1 MRASTSAQRPGVGA
15 VPEAP
20 HTGRPIIL
28 VADDDEDILKFI
40 EVNLRAQGHAVVT
53 AGDGETAL
61 ALALEHRPALVLLD
75 IVIPGVDGY
84 EVCRRLRSDWR
95 FGDPSVILLTGRSLP
110 ADRNIGLA
118 AGADDFI
125 IKPFDPVELVSRV
138 NLVLRRLEQVR
149 SASPLTGL
157 PGNLQIQRELQLRVA
172 AGEDVA
178 LLYIDLDQF
187 KAYNDHYGFLRGDEA
202 IEALAEVLWNAAEER
217 SDTFLGHV
225 GGDDFIVLTHPDVA
239 ELFVQDVIA
248 GFEARVEHLYEREDA
263 ARGYIEIEDRQG
275 RRRRIPLLTLSI
287 GVATNL
293 GREIRDHR
301 ALVDIAT
308 EMKEFAKRKEGN
320 AVAVDRR
327 AGGDL
332 AARLVGLAPVGRSKR
347 LGARRH
353 RLVRGYIA
361 GAGVAM
367 LVLSLVLGPTAVV
380 FAENSAPGD
389 TLYSLKLRVEEAR
402 LLVNADPAREVQLH
416 LEFATKR
423 LWELRPL
430 FAEERLSF
438 VGKVTENLRRH
449 TASSIAGL
457 DEVEGTIRG
466 EALRTQVETVL
477 SRQVES
483 LADLF
488 EGSCGG
494 VTENGPAGRV
504 SGGPAD
510 ACGELGRAF
519 RDSARALDGVRPMQ
533 PVGHESRSHGGGS
546 RGNPKAELRRGDS
559 GPAKRQKEKG
569 KAGHRKKGRGPS
581 KQVLGGPG
589 AGHDG
594 SPGSSSSGS
603 SSPGSAPGGSSDV
616 PPGQSSDK
624 GEKSPKHKM

>member
-1 MRASTSAQRPGVGA
+1 MRASTSAEGPGDGA
-15 VPEAP
+15 APEAP
-20 HTGRPIIL
+20 HAGRPIIL

-40 EVNLRAQGHAVVT
+40 EVNLRTQGHRVVT

-125 IKPFDPVELVSRV
+125 VKPFDPVELVSRV

-149 SASPLTGL
+149 SSSPLTGL
-157 PGNLQIQRELQLRVA
+157 PGNLQIQRELQLRVS
-172 AGEDVA
+172 AGEEVA

-202 IEALAEVLWNAAEER
+202 IEALAQVLWHAAEGR
-217 SDTFLGHV
+217 LDTFLGHV
-225 GGDDFIVLTHPDVA
+225 GGDDFIVLTHPDMA
-239 ELFVQDVIA
+239 ESFVQDVIA
-248 GFEARVEHLYEREDA
+248 GFEARVEHLYDPADA
-263 ARGYIEIEDRQG
+263 ARGYIQVLDRQG
-275 RRRRIPLLTLSI
+275 RKRRIPLLTLSI

-293 GREIRDHR
+293 GREVDDHR

-332 AARLVGLAPVGRSKR
+332 AARLVGLAPVGRPAR
-347 LGARRH
+347 PGAGRH
-353 RLVRGYIA
+353 RLVRGYLA
-361 GAGVAM
+361 GAGVAT
-367 LVLSLVLGPTAVV
+367 LVLALVLGPTAIVL
-380 FAENSAPGD
+380 AENAAPGE
-389 TLYSLKLRVEEAR
+389 TLYSLKLGVEEAR
-402 LLVNADPAREVQLH
+402 LLANGDPAREVQLH

-430 FAEERLSF
+430 FGGERLGL
-438 VGKVTENLRRH
+438 VGRVTENMRRH

-457 DEVEGTIRG
+457 NQVRGTING
-466 EALRTQVETVL
+466 EALRGQVETVL

-483 LADLF
+483 LSDLF
-488 EGSCGG
+488 AQSCPGS
-494 VTENGPAGRV
+494 VEDGPAGGDG
-504 SGGPAD
+504 GGPGE
-510 ACGELGRAF
+510 ACEDLRATF
-519 RDSARALDGVRPMQ
+519 RDSARALDVVRPMHAVGRETAGAGQ
-533 PVGHESRSHGGGS
+533 GRPVNAPDRGRRGERGKGRGHKGNGPPGHSGERDHGGGS
-546 RGNPKAELRRGDS
+546 QNDS
-559 GPAKRQKEKG
+559 GPG
-569 KAGHRKKGRGPS
+569 GPS
-581 KQVLGGPG
+581 GRASGPSRG
-589 AGHDG
+589 Q
-594 SPGSSSSGS
+594 GSSGDDGISSGRAES
-603 SSPGSAPGGSSDV
+603 S
-616 PPGQSSDK
+616 K
-624 GEKSPKHKM
+624 KKK

>member
-1 MRASTSAQRPGVGA
+1 MRASTSAKRPGVGA
-15 VPEAP
+15 APEAP

-40 EVNLRAQGHAVVT
+40 EVNLRSQGHAVVT
-53 AGDGETAL
+53 ARDGETAL
-61 ALALEHRPALVLLD
+61 ALALEYRPALVLLD

-125 IKPFDPVELVSRV
+125 VKPFDPVELVSRV

-157 PGNLQIQRELQLRVA
+157 PGNLQIQRELQMRVA
-172 AGEDVA
+172 AGEEVA

-202 IEALAEVLWNAAEER
+202 IEALAEVLWSAAEDR
-217 SDTFLGHV
+217 PDTFLGHV
-225 GGDDFIVLTHPDVA
+225 GGDDFIVLTHPDIA
-239 ELFVQDVIA
+239 EMFVQDVIT
-248 GFEARVEHLYEREDA
+248 GFETRVEHLYEREDA
-263 ARGYIEIEDRQG
+263 ARGYIEIVDRQG

-293 GREIRDHR
+293 GREVHDHR

-332 AARLVGLAPVGRSKR
+332 AARLVGLAPVGRSR
-347 LGARRH
+347 RVGARRH

-361 GAGVAM
+361 GAGVAL
-367 LVLSLVLGPTAVV
+367 LVLALVMGPTAIVL
-380 FAENSAPGD
+380 AENSAPGD
-389 TLYSLKLRVEEAR
+389 SLYSLKLGVEEAR
-402 LLVNADPAREVQLH
+402 LLANGDPAREVQLH

-430 FAEERLSF
+430 FAEERLAF
-438 VGKVTENLRRH
+438 VGTVTENLRLH
-449 TASSIAGL
+449 TASSVAGL
-457 DEVEGTIRG
+457 DEVRGTIQG
-466 EALRTQVETVL
+466 EALRSQVESVL

-488 EGSCGG
+488 EGSCGA
-494 VTENGPAGRV
+494 VTDAVPAGRV
-504 SGGPAD
+504 SGGPAE
-510 ACGELGRAF
+510 ACEDLGRAF
-519 RDSARALDGVRPMQ
+519 RDSARALAGVRPIQ
-533 PVGHESRSHGGGS
+533 PVAHQTGGQTDGRGGNPTDRGR
-546 RGNPKAELRRGDS
+546 RGNS
-559 GPAKRQKEKG
+559 GPAKRQNGKKSTGHRRDRKVPSEKG
-569 KAGHRKKGRGPS
+569 SPERDADRGGTTGGSGSGRSGGNGSGQASSGQDGATPG
-581 KQVLGGPG
+581 LGGG
-589 AGHDG
+589 KD
-594 SPGSSSSGS
+594 
-603 SSPGSAPGGSSDV
+603 
-616 PPGQSSDK
+616 
-624 GEKSPKHKM
+624 

>member
-1 MRASTSAQRPGVGA
+1 MRTSTSAERPGAGA
-15 VPEAP
+15 APEAP

-40 EVNLRAQGHAVVT
+40 EVNLRAHGHAVVT
-53 AGDGETAL
+53 ASDGETAL
-61 ALALEHRPALVLLD
+61 ALALEYRPALVLLD

-95 FGDPSVILLTGRSLP
+95 FGDPSVILLTGKSLP

-125 IKPFDPVELVSRV
+125 VKPFDPVELVSRV

-157 PGNLQIQRELQLRVA
+157 PGNLQIQRELQMRVA
-172 AGEDVA
+172 AGEEVA

-202 IEALAEVLWNAAEER
+202 IETLAEVLWNAAEGR
-217 SDTFLGHV
+217 PDTFLGHV
-225 GGDDFIVLTHPDVA
+225 GGDDFIVLTHPDIA
-239 ELFVQDVIA
+239 EMFVQDVVA
-248 GFEARVEHLYEREDA
+248 GFEARVEHLYDQDDA

-275 RRRRIPLLTLSI
+275 RRRRIALLTLSI

-293 GREIRDHR
+293 GRDVQDHR

-308 EMKEFAKRKEGN
+308 EMKEFAKRKDGN

-332 AARLVGLAPVGRSKR
+332 AARLVGLAPVGRSR
-347 LGARRH
+347 RSGARRH

-367 LVLSLVLGPTAVV
+367 LVLALALGPATVV
-380 FAENSAPGD
+380 LAENSAPGD
-389 TLYSLKLRVEEAR
+389 SLYSLKIGVEELR
-402 LLVNADPAREVQLH
+402 LVANGDAAREIELH
-416 LEFATKR
+416 LEFATR
-423 LWELRPL
+423 RMWELRPL
-430 FAEERLSF
+430 FLEERLAL
-438 VGKVTENLRRH
+438 VGEVTENLRRH

-457 DEVEGTIRG
+457 DEIEGTIRG
-466 EALRTQVETVL
+466 EALRGQVETVL

-488 EGSCGG
+488 EGSCGASAQD
-494 VTENGPAGRV
+494 GPAGRV
-504 SGGPAD
+504 SGGPAE
-510 ACGELGRAF
+510 ACEDLGRAF
-519 RDSARALDGVRPMQ
+519 RDSARALAGVRPIQ
-533 PVGHESRSHGGGS
+533 AAGHEAGARGGQSRANQSDEGRRGHGRLSNRQKTKGKAPRKQARNPKQKDPQGKDADPSGSGGS
-546 RGNPKAELRRGDS
+546 RSGDASPPEAGSRRG
-559 GPAKRQKEKG
+559 G
-569 KAGHRKKGRGPS
+569 GRP
-581 KQVLGGPG
+581 
-589 AGHDG
+589 
-594 SPGSSSSGS
+594 
-603 SSPGSAPGGSSDV
+603 PGGEGTD
-616 PPGQSSDK
+616 
-624 GEKSPKHKM
+624 

>member
-1 MRASTSAQRPGVGA
+1 MRAMRASTSAQHPGVGA

-20 HTGRPIIL
+20 HTGRPVIL
-28 VADDDEDILKFI
+28 VADDDADILKFI

-53 AGDGETAL
+53 AGDGDTAL
-61 ALALEHRPALVLLD
+61 ALALEYRPALVLLD

-125 IKPFDPVELVSRV
+125 VKPFDPVELVSRV

-187 KAYNDHYGFLRGDEA
+187 KSYNDHYGFLRGDEA

-217 SDTFLGHV
+217 PDSFLGHV
-225 GGDDFIVLTHPDVA
+225 GGDDFIVLTHPDIA
-239 ELFVQDVIA
+239 EVFVQDVIA

-293 GREIRDHR
+293 GREVHDHR

-308 EMKEFAKRKEGN
+308 EMKEFAKRKDGN

-327 AGGDL
+327 AGGDH
-332 AARLVGLAPVGRSKR
+332 AARLVGLAPVGRTR
-347 LGARRH
+347 RIGARRH

-361 GAGVAM
+361 GAGVAL
-367 LVLSLVLGPTAVV
+367 LVLALVLGPTTVV
-380 FAENSAPGD
+380 LAENSVPGD
-389 TLYSLKLRVEEAR
+389 TLYSLKLGVEEAR
-402 LLVNADPAREVQLH
+402 LLANADPSREVQLH
-416 LEFATKR
+416 LEFATRR

-430 FAEERLSF
+430 FAEQRLGF
-438 VGKVTENLRRH
+438 VEKVTENLRRH
-449 TASSIAGL
+449 TASSVAGL
-457 DEVEGTIRG
+457 DEVGTTIQG
-466 EALRTQVETVL
+466 EALRAQVETVL

-483 LADLF
+483 LADILR
-488 EGSCGG
+488 GSCGG
-494 VTENGPAGRV
+494 IANDGPAGRV

-510 ACGELGRAF
+510 ACQDLGRALG
-519 RDSARALDGVRPMQ
+519 DSARALDGVRPTQ
-533 PVGHESRSHGGGS
+533 PIAHQTG
-546 RGNPKAELRRGDS
+546 GNPKNGEGRRGVS
-559 GPAKRQKEKG
+559 GPAKRQKDNG
-569 KAGHRKKGRGPS
+569 KAGHRKHGKDRPEKGSRARGGDQDGTTGGPS
-581 KQVLGGPG
+581 SSEGTSGRSKETNPSGQGSGQGGG
-589 AGHDG
+589 AG
-594 SPGSSSSGS
+594 SSG
-603 SSPGSAPGGSSDV
+603 G
-616 PPGQSSDK
+616 
-624 GEKSPKHKM
+624 

>member
-1 MRASTSAQRPGVGA
+1 MRASTSAQRPGAGA
-15 VPEAP
+15 APEAP

-40 EVNLRAQGHAVVT
+40 EVNLRSHGHAVVT
-53 AGDGETAL
+53 ASDGETAL

-125 IKPFDPVELVSRV
+125 VKPFDPVELVSRV

-157 PGNLQIQRELQLRVA
+157 PGNLQIQRELQLRVV
-172 AGEDVA
+172 AGEEVA

-202 IEALAEVLWNAAEER
+202 IESLAEVLWNAAEDR
-217 SDTFLGHV
+217 PDTFLGHV
-225 GGDDFIVLTHPDVA
+225 GGDDFIVLTHPDIA
-239 ELFVQDVIA
+239 EMFVQDVVA
-248 GFEARVEHLYEREDA
+248 GFEARVEQLYDREDA
-263 ARGYIEIEDRQG
+263 SRGYIEILDRQG
-275 RRRRIPLLTLSI
+275 RRRRVALLTLSI

-293 GREIRDHR
+293 GREVRDHR

-332 AARLVGLAPVGRSKR
+332 AARLVGLAPVGRSR
-347 LGARRH
+347 RVGTRRH

-361 GAGVAM
+361 GAGVAL
-367 LVLSLVLGPTAVV
+367 LVLALVFGSTTIVL
-380 FAENSAPGD
+380 AENSAPGD
-389 TLYSLKLRVEEAR
+389 SLYSLKLGVEEFR
-402 LLVNADPAREVQLH
+402 LLANADPAREVQLH

-423 LWELRPL
+423 SWELRPL
-430 FAEERLSF
+430 FAERRLGL
-438 VGKVTENLRRH
+438 VRRVTDNLRRH

-457 DEVEGTIRG
+457 EEVQETTRG
-466 EALRTQVETVL
+466 EALRDHVESVL
-477 SRQVES
+477 SRQVDS

-494 VTENGPAGRV
+494 LGQDGPIGEV
-504 SGGPAD
+504 SGVPAE
-510 ACGELGRAF
+510 ACEDLGRAF
-519 RDSARALDGVRPMQ
+519 RDSARALSGVRPIQ
-533 PVGHESRSHGGGS
+533 PIGQDAAAGGEGS
-546 RGNPKAELRRGDS
+546 PGNRGAEGRRGD
-559 GPAKRQKEKG
+559 GRPANREAKG
-569 KAGHRKKGRGPS
+569 KAHRKQGQARQHSESRGRDASHSAGDQSGDALPNGTGSGTGGRGS
-581 KQVLGGPG
+581 GGRST
-589 AGHDG
+589 D
-594 SPGSSSSGS
+594 
-603 SSPGSAPGGSSDV
+603 
-616 PPGQSSDK
+616 
-624 GEKSPKHKM
+624 

>member
-1 MRASTSAQRPGVGA
+1 MRASTSAQRPGAGA
-15 VPEAP
+15 APEAP

-40 EVNLRAQGHAVVT
+40 EVNLRAHGHAVVT
-53 AGDGETAL
+53 ASDGETAL
-61 ALALEHRPALVLLD
+61 ALALEYRPALVLLD

-125 IKPFDPVELVSRV
+125 VKPFDPVELVSRV

-157 PGNLQIQRELQLRVA
+157 PGNLQIQRELQMRVA

-202 IEALAEVLWNAAEER
+202 IEALAEVLWNAAEGR
-217 SDTFLGHV
+217 PDTFLGHV
-225 GGDDFIVLTHPDVA
+225 GGDDFIVLTHPDMA
-239 ELFVQDVIA
+239 EMFVQDVIG
-248 GFEARVEHLYEREDA
+248 GFEAQVEHLYDREDA
-263 ARGYIEIEDRQG
+263 ARGYIQIEDRQG

-287 GVATNL
+287 GVATNR
-293 GREIRDHR
+293 GREVHDHR

-308 EMKEFAKRKEGN
+308 EMKEFAKRKDGN

-332 AARLVGLAPVGRSKR
+332 AARLVGLAPVGRSR
-347 LGARRH
+347 RVGARRH

-361 GAGVAM
+361 GAGVAL
-367 LVLSLVLGPTAVV
+367 LVLALVLGPTAIVL
-380 FAENSAPGD
+380 AENSAPGD
-389 TLYSLKLRVEEAR
+389 SLYSLKLGVEELR
-402 LLVNADPAREVQLH
+402 LLANVDPASEVQLH

-423 LWELRPL
+423 SWELGPL
-430 FAEERLSF
+430 FAERRLGL
-438 VGKVTENLRRH
+438 VGRVTDNLRRH

-457 DEVEGTIRG
+457 DEVPETSRG
-466 EALRTQVETVL
+466 EALRDHVESVL
-477 SRQVES
+477 SRQVDS

-494 VTENGPAGRV
+494 LGQDGTAGDVSSGPAE
-504 SGGPAD
+504 
-510 ACGELGRAF
+510 ACEDLGRAF
-519 RDSARALDGVRPMQ
+519 RDSARALSGVRPIQ
-533 PVGHESRSHGGGS
+533 PTGQDATGPGEGS
-546 RGNPKAELRRGDS
+546 AGNQGAEGRRGD
-559 GPAKRQKEKG
+559 GRPTNREKG
-569 KAGHRKKGRGPS
+569 NAHGNQGKARQHAESRGRDADTSHSAGDQSGDALPNGTGSGH
-581 KQVLGGPG
+581 GGT
-589 AGHDG
+589 G
-594 SPGSSSSGS
+594 S
-603 SSPGSAPGGSSDV
+603 GGGGKD
-616 PPGQSSDK
+616 
-624 GEKSPKHKM
+624 

>member
-1 MRASTSAQRPGVGA
+1 MRASTSAERPGAGA
-15 VPEAP
+15 APEAP

-40 EVNLRAQGHAVVT
+40 EVNLRAHGHAVVT
-53 AGDGETAL
+53 ASDGETAL
-61 ALALEHRPALVLLD
+61 ALALEYRPALVLLD

-125 IKPFDPVELVSRV
+125 VKPFDPVELVSRV

-172 AGEDVA
+172 AGEEVA

-202 IEALAEVLWNAAEER
+202 IEALAEVLWNSAEGR
-217 SDTFLGHV
+217 PDTFLGHV
-225 GGDDFIVLTHPDVA
+225 GGDDFIVLTHPDIA
-239 ELFVQDVIA
+239 ETFVQDVVA
-248 GFEARVEHLYEREDA
+248 GFEARVEHLYDQDDA

-293 GREIRDHR
+293 GREVHDHR

-308 EMKEFAKRKEGN
+308 EMKEFAKRKDGN

-332 AARLVGLAPVGRSKR
+332 AARLVGLTPVGRSR
-347 LGARRH
+347 RAGARRH

-367 LVLSLVLGPTAVV
+367 LVLALMVGPTAVV
-380 FAENSAPGD
+380 LAENSAPGES
-389 TLYSLKLRVEEAR
+389 LYSLKLGVEQLR
-402 LLVNADPAREVQLH
+402 LVANGDPAREVELH

-423 LWELRPL
+423 VWELRPL
-430 FAEERLSF
+430 FAEERLGF
-438 VGKVTENLRRH
+438 VGKVTENLQRH

-466 EALRTQVETVL
+466 EALRGQVETVL
-477 SRQVES
+477 ARQVES
-483 LADLF
+483 LADIF
-488 EGSCGG
+488 EGSCG
-494 VTENGPAGRV
+494 VAAQEGPAGRV
-504 SGGPAD
+504 SGGPAE
-510 ACGELGRAF
+510 ACEDLGRAF
-519 RDSARALDGVRPMQ
+519 RDSARALAGVRPIQ
-533 PVGHESRSHGGGS
+533 PVGHETGAHGQGQ
-546 RGNPKAELRRGDS
+546 RVNPASEERRGH
-559 GPAKRQKEKG
+559 GRMANRQKTKG
-569 KAGHRKKGRGPS
+569 KAPRKQGKTPKQKDSKRKDAHRGGSAATRSRDAHPPQAESSRGRGRP
-581 KQVLGGPG
+581 PG
-589 AGHDG
+589 AG
-594 SPGSSSSGS
+594 
-603 SSPGSAPGGSSDV
+603 A
-616 PPGQSSDK
+616 
-624 GEKSPKHKM
+624 EN

>member
-1 MRASTSAQRPGVGA
+1 MRASTSAHRPGAGA
-15 VPEAP
+15 APEAP

-40 EVNLRAQGHAVVT
+40 EVNLRSQGHAVVT
-53 AGDGETAL
+53 ASDGETAL

-125 IKPFDPVELVSRV
+125 VKPFDPVELVSRV

-157 PGNLQIQRELQLRVA
+157 PGNLQIQRELQLRVT
-172 AGEDVA
+172 AGEEVA

-202 IEALAEVLWNAAEER
+202 IETLAEVLWNAAEDR
-217 SDTFLGHV
+217 PDTFLGHV
-225 GGDDFIVLTHPDVA
+225 GGDDFIVLTHPDIA
-239 ELFVQDVIA
+239 EMFVQDVIA
-248 GFEARVEHLYEREDA
+248 GFEARVEQLYEREDA
-263 ARGYIEIEDRQG
+263 ARGYIEILDRQG
-275 RRRRIPLLTLSI
+275 RRRRVALLTLSI

-293 GREIRDHR
+293 GREVHDHR

-327 AGGDL
+327 AGGEL
-332 AARLVGLAPVGRSKR
+332 AARLVGLAPVGRSR
-347 LGARRH
+347 RHGARRH

-361 GAGVAM
+361 GAGVAL
-367 LVLSLVLGPTAVV
+367 LVLALLLGPTAVV

-402 LLVNADPAREVQLH
+402 LLANRDPAREVQLH

-430 FAEERLSF
+430 FAEERLGF

-449 TASSIAGL
+449 TASSVAGL
-457 DEVEGTIRG
+457 DEVRGTIRG

-488 EGSCGG
+488 EGSCED
-494 VTENGPAGRV
+494 VTDSGPAGRL

-510 ACGELGRAF
+510 ACQDLGRAF
-519 RDSARALDGVRPMQ
+519 RDSARALAGVSPMEPIGHQ
-533 PVGHESRSHGGGS
+533 SGGNGEGQRANARAERKRGVVGPVG
-546 RGNPKAELRRGDS
+546 
-559 GPAKRQKEKG
+559 RQKSKG
-569 KAGHRKKGRGPS
+569 KAGHRKHRQDRKERARSEANEPGPGGTPGGPS
-581 KQVLGGPG
+581 
-589 AGHDG
+589 GHANPRG
-594 SPGSSSSGS
+594 Q
-603 SSPGSAPGGSSDV
+603 SAVQNGRGGSSGAGGNRD
-616 PPGQSSDK
+616 
-624 GEKSPKHKM
+624 

>member
-1 MRASTSAQRPGVGA
+1 MRASTSAQRPGAGA
-15 VPEAP
+15 APEAP
-20 HTGRPIIL
+20 RTGRPIIL

-40 EVNLRAQGHAVVT
+40 EVNLRAQGHSVVT
-53 AGDGETAL
+53 ASDGETAL
-61 ALALEHRPALVLLD
+61 ALALEYRPALVLLD

-84 EVCRRLRSDWR
+84 EICRRLRSDWR

-110 ADRNIGLA
+110 VDRNIGLA

-125 IKPFDPVELVSRV
+125 VKPFDPVELVSRV

-157 PGNLQIQRELQLRVA
+157 PGNLQIQRELQMRVA
-172 AGEDVA
+172 AGEEVA

-202 IEALAEVLWNAAEER
+202 IEALAEVLWHAAEDR
-217 SDTFLGHV
+217 PDTFLGHV
-225 GGDDFIVLTHPDVA
+225 GGDDFIVLTHPEVA
-239 ELFVQDVIA
+239 ELFVQDVVA

-275 RRRRIPLLTLSI
+275 RRRRVSLLTLSI
-287 GVATNL
+287 GVATNQ
-293 GREIRDHR
+293 GREVHDHR

-332 AARLVGLAPVGRSKR
+332 AARLVGLAPVGRSR
-347 LGARRH
+347 RVGARRH

-361 GAGVAM
+361 GAGVAL
-367 LVLSLVLGPTAVV
+367 LVLALVLGPTAIVL
-380 FAENSAPGD
+380 AENSAPGD
-389 TLYSLKLRVEEAR
+389 SLYSLKLGVEEVR
-402 LLVNADPAREVQLH
+402 LLANGDPAREVQLH

-430 FAEERLSF
+430 FAEERLGF

-449 TASSIAGL
+449 TASSIDGL
-457 DEVEGTIRG
+457 DEVRGTIRG
-466 EALRTQVETVL
+466 EALRSQVETVL

-488 EGSCGG
+488 EGSCGAI
-494 VTENGPAGRV
+494 TEDGPAGRV
-504 SGGPAD
+504 SGGPAE
-510 ACGELGRAF
+510 ACEDLGLAF
-519 RDSARALDGVRPMQ
+519 RDSARALAGVRPVQ
-533 PVGHESRSHGGGS
+533 PLGHQAGGQGEGRVGSPADHG
-546 RGNPKAELRRGDS
+546 RRGD
-559 GPAKRQKEKG
+559 GGQAKRQKGKG
-569 KAGHRKKGRGPS
+569 TAAHRKDSKDRQEKKSNGGDAGRE
-581 KQVLGGPG
+581 
-589 AGHDG
+589 
-594 SPGSSSSGS
+594 
-603 SSPGSAPGGSSDV
+603 SSPGGSDDAHSSGGSGQGGGGGFPGGGGVED
-616 PPGQSSDK
+616 
-624 GEKSPKHKM
+624 